1 MRRMLE
7 AVSSPTG
14 LQGRHSLRASLEKRA
29 TGLCFSSEVF
39 CKLHALLSQDK
50 ILSDSK
56 ARHWEEPA
64 SWHRALQLHLQLDRR
79 APHPTLPWS
88 PTPSHPSTEVEEKKD
103 EKTTSVCPD
112 TGTPTELCS
121 QLPRMGT
128 AQMPEALSGWA
139 NVTADTLPRMCP
151 REQGQTPAHT
161 RQVVSSL
168 QTSSPPPT
176 DRQTDRQPG
185 RETQTRPPR
194 AGPLNLDRVL
204 GGAPPPSKHKNKQ
217 TFRKHCRP
225 PLTWERCTLSLRAPL
240 WDRPEP
246 GASPLPLGT

>member
-7 AVSSPTG
+7 AVSSPAG

-39 CKLHALLSQDK
+39 CKLHALLSQDE

-128 AQMPEALSGWA
+128 AQMPKALSGWA

-151 REQGQTPAHT
+151 REQRPDTSTHPPGGQQPAN
-161 RQVVSSL
+161 QL
-168 QTSSPPPT
+168 PAP
-176 DRQTDRQPG
+176 DRQTDRQ
-185 RETQTRPPR
+185 TAWTRNADSATPSWSPHLGQG
-194 AGPLNLDRVL
+194 AGWCSTTVE
-204 GGAPPPSKHKNKQ
+204 A
-217 TFRKHCRP
+217 
-225 PLTWERCTLSLRAPL
+225 
-240 WDRPEP
+240 
-246 GASPLPLGT
+246 